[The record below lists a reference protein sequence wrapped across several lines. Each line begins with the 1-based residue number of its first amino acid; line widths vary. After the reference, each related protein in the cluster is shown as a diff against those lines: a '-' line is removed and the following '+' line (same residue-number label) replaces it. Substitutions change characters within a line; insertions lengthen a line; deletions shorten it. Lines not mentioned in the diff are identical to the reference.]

1 MSAALIRL
9 VATLGNMVIATKGSA
24 PPNPPAKAEERKGY
38 ESDNATKDA
47 LSSIMWWYRPLGLVC
62 SLICQL
68 EITII
73 DLCLFE
79 NKDHDVH
86 TASHRSLRY
95 PSIIL
100 SASRLPRTRF
110 YREIRFPLTVGVH

>member
-1 MSAALIRL
+1 MTSTALIRL

-47 LSSIMWWYRPLGLVC
+47 LSSIMWWYRPLGLVR

-68 EITII
+68 EITKI
-73 DLCLFE
+73 DLCLFDY
-79 NKDHDVH
+79 KDHDVH
-86 TASHRSLRY
+86 TASHRSLCY

-100 SASRLPRTRF
+100 PAPRLPRT
-110 YREIRFPLTVGVH
+110 